1 MVAAIFLNCLLNRNF
16 LLNRCLLNRW
26 NTVFRNIFSGLLKD
40 KKCDRVP
47 MGSQIE
53 WVHSSSLQFR
63 PFFLR
68 KDILIF
74 TFIIQEH
81 SHCYLQAAKTNPYY
95 TQCNALHYCD
105 FRATPWVIPLWHLN
119 LPLKR
124 EKGREGESLALFQI
138 LPLILRYLLGLI
150 DLDITQNYKG
160 HLAYILNK
168 LNVLIKDFCYQYQN
182 VRGRKGLKNWQKLI
196 LCTVRNISALFY
208 ATS

>member
-95 TQCNALHYCD
+95 TQCNALHYCA
-105 FRATPWVIPLWHLN
+105 FRATPWVIPLWRLN
-119 LPLKR
+119 LPLKSK
-124 EKGREGESLALFQI
+124 KGTEGESLASIQI
-138 LPLILRYLLGLI
+138 SHLIFRYIIRLI
-150 DLDITQNYKG
+150 DQKYS
-160 HLAYILNK
+160 
-168 LNVLIKDFCYQYQN
+168 FRYQ
-182 VRGRKGLKNWQKLI
+182 
-196 LCTVRNISALFY
+196 C
-208 ATS
+208 